1 MQKISTPLNKT
12 DVQNKK
18 TKGLQEMHPAER
30 THDNILKC
38 ASAYRAQQIDKNQ
51 YVDMILN

>member
-18 TKGLQEMHPAER
+18 TKGLQEMNPSDR
-30 THDNILKC
+30 TLDNILKF

>member
-18 TKGLQEMHPAER
+18 TKGLQEMNPSDR
-30 THDNILKC
+30 TLDNILKF
-38 ASAYRAQQIDKNQ
+38 ASVYRAQQIDKNQ
-51 YVDMILN
+51 YVDIILN

>member
-18 TKGLQEMHPAER
+18 TKGLQEMNPSDR
-30 THDNILKC
+30 TLDNILKF
-38 ASAYRAQQIDKNQ
+38 ASVYRAQQIDKNQ